1 MFSFGQFGG
10 SVFICVLVG
19 VFEIDEV
26 SLVLGQGLG
35 LLLSLGEMHGG
46 WRAFSSDGRLIGEG
60 RHHHNL
66 RSGEWTMWY
75 SDGRLKERG
84 AYLNGL
90 RDGVWEFFDDLGLLT
105 QRSGIYRAGIKAD

>member
-46 WRAFSSDGRLIGEG
+46 
-60 RHHHNL
+60 
-66 RSGEWTMWY
+66 
-75 SDGRLKERG
+75 
-84 AYLNGL
+84 
-90 RDGVWEFFDDLGLLT
+90 
-105 QRSGIYRAGIKAD
+105 

>member
-19 VFEIDEV
+19 VFEIDKV

-46 WRAFSSDGRLIGEG
+46 WRSRWRGCRGGWSSGWLLLRWLWLCCLFLFSCLLCG
-60 RHHHNL
+60 
-66 RSGEWTMWY
+66 
-75 SDGRLKERG
+75 
-84 AYLNGL
+84 
-90 RDGVWEFFDDLGLLT
+90 GVFGFGILGLL
-105 QRSGIYRAGIKAD
+105 